1 VYDEETVQVIVGKD
15 EIAPFPV
22 WPENE
27 EPISLAFQCHW
38 ERQIGFGGRD
48 WQGVRSQEIEAVMRA
63 HRIPPAERR
72 GLQRQ
77 VRRFIQV
84 ACGEL
89 NRIEAERAEEAR
101 EK

>member
-1 VYDEETVQVIVGKD
+1 MQVIVDKD
-15 EIAPFPV
+15 EIEPFPY
-22 WPENE
+22 WPENQR
-27 EPISLAFQCHW
+27 PIELAFQCHW
-38 ERQIGFGGRD
+38 ERQIGMSGRD

-63 HRIPPAERR
+63 HRIPPADRR
-72 GLQRQ
+72 DLQRQ